1 MRIDIWTHLL
11 SPTYVGHLKREPG
24 GGRGSFFLAQRALHD
39 VDFRL
44 RLADDQGDYRQVLT
58 PLPAPLAFDAR
69 TMAGP
74 AFAEAVRRN
83 NDEIGAIAAR
93 HGDYFAGFVGATP
106 ITDPDAAT
114 EEAIRCIRELGALGV
129 QLEAD
134 AIGVPL
140 HEDRY
145 EPLFAAIEKLDAA
158 AWLHPCRTPE
168 RPGFAPDTTPFM
180 LWQILGWPFDTT
192 IAISKLIFS
201 GIYDRHPALKLIAH
215 HGGGVIPLLSGRIEM
230 MPLLAG
236 LDPSGSL
243 SEALDRL
250 TRKPIDYFRLLYADT
265 AMFGGKHG
273 VKCVADFF
281 GRDRVLFA
289 SDAPFDAQAG
299 SHFVPRTTADV
310 EGAIETATDRD
321 AIFQGNAQRVLRIG
335 PASRRTPRQAA

>member
-11 SPTYVGHLKREPG
+11 SPAYVRHLESEVG
-24 GGRGSFFLAQRALHD
+24 EGRSSFFLAQRALHD

-44 RLADDQGDYRQVLT
+44 RLADDLGDYRQVLT
-58 PLPAPLAFDAR
+58 PLPALLAFDAK
-69 TMAGP
+69 TMASP
-74 AFAEAVRRN
+74 AFPEVVRRN
-83 NDEIGAIAAR
+83 NDELAALATR
-93 HGDYFAGFVGATP
+93 HGDYFAGFVAATP
-106 ITDPDAAT
+106 IADPDAAT
-114 EEAIRCIRELGALGV
+114 DEAIRCARELGALGV
-129 QLEAD
+129 QVEAD

-158 AWLHPCRTPE
+158 IWLHPCRTPE

-201 GIYDRHPALKLIAH
+201 GIYDRHPNLKLIAH
-215 HGGGVIPLLSGRIEM
+215 HGGGVIPHLSGRIEM

-243 SEALDRL
+243 TEALSRL
-250 TRKPIDYFRLLYADT
+250 ERNPIDYFRMLYVDT
-265 AMFGGKHG
+265 AMFGGQHG

-281 GRDRVLFA
+281 GADRVFFG
-289 SDAPFDAQAG
+289 SDAPFDGQAG
-299 SHFVPRTTADV
+299 SYFIPRTTADV
-310 EGAIETATDRD
+310 EGAIESAADRD
-321 AIFQGNAQRVLRIG
+321 AVFQGNAQRVLGIE
-335 PASRRTPRQAA
+335 PAPRQIPRQAA